1 MNQTLEITTERQR
14 DLIRHIRALVHECR
28 RAESELKQ
36 RHAEQIEAL
45 TQAFEI
51 EMSQTKSTL
60 EDKIDQLAKQHKELR
75 EQSIVEYETQS
86 YELLKTEEDLAAK
99 IKRHYAIELEEL
111 KQQYNMAQEDAKE
124 AFQRE
129 RQIPEQNLNK
139 FRQWHETALAEL
151 GKLEKQSTKLLR
163 RRGCQLP
170 DDGANTQPISG
181 STKKECAERYGQEF
195 QAACA
200 HLQEVQNC
208 RAARFVEE
216 GWPVLLGIF
225 AALGAIFPLGA
236 AIGWSNWFIWLPA
249 VLAAGVIV
257 LVLLRVIVRPIGRKQ
272 TLARWPGFQAAF
284 QQAGTNLGS
293 ALHAAEAEAKQQLK
307 ALTDRRDN
315 VVATSHQ
322 KWSASRSKLEQQH
335 RKRLQDTQTKFHAR
349 RDQMSASHE
358 SELAGYDQQFLP
370 QIESAKEELAETLA
384 SLQANHERE
393 VAERKR
399 EFDEHWS
406 DLTARW
412 RSATAEFVNGVSEM
426 SEFCR
431 QRFPAWEQLTLDTGA
446 NHREKLVALP
456 FGSYS
461 FDLTAIDGGLPDSE
475 DFQTQG
481 TCFDW
486 PALLSYPQ
494 RPSLLLEAEAEGRE
508 IAVHSLQNVML
519 RLLTS
524 LPPGKVH
531 FTIIDPVGLG
541 QNFSMFMHLADYDDR
556 LVANRIWTE
565 SSHINARLT
574 DLTEHMENVIQKYLR
589 NEFASIQEYN
599 QYAGEVAEPF
609 QVLVVA
615 NFPANF
621 SEDAA
626 RRLVSIA
633 SSGARCGVYTLIS
646 TDTRMKLPRNF
657 DLGDLERHAATL
669 IWQDAQ
675 FRWQDQELNAL
686 PLTLEQPP
694 DDEQVTELVKEI
706 GRRAKDASRVEVPFE
721 TVVAE
726 DDRWWSGDSGAEL
739 EVPLGRVGATKLQY
753 LRLGKGTSQHVLI
766 AGKTG
771 SGKSTLLHALVTNLA
786 IHYAPDQV
794 QFYLIDFKKGVEF
807 KAYATLGLPH
817 ARVIAIESEREFG
830 MSVLQGLDEELK
842 RRGDLFRQHGVQDID
857 RFRHA
862 CPDEVM
868 PRLLLIIDEFQEFF
882 VVDDKIAQDASLLFD
897 RLVRQGRAFGIHVL
911 LGSQTLAGAYSLAR
925 STIGQMAVR
934 IALQC
939 SETDAHLILSEDNT
953 AARLLSRPGEAIFN
967 DANGLMEGN
976 NPFQVVWLS
985 DSQREYYL
993 DRVCKLAADRRVT
1006 VQPPIVFEGNVAAA
1020 PEKNPKLNELLESPP
1035 AVAAMVPRAWLGD
1048 AVAIKDPTSVTFER
1062 HGGSNLLMVGQ
1073 PEELALGVLANCI
1086 VSLAA
1091 QQGTASTNGNSS
1103 SDDSPEPNE
1112 ATSFFILDGTRSESP
1127 EFGFW
1132 KRFAKQLPI
1141 RATTGSARETN
1152 EAIRQIT
1159 SILDERKG
1167 DENEEA
1173 PPVYLVLHNLARFR
1187 DLQKSDDFSFS
1198 SFSDDE
1204 RESAG
1209 KQLVTILRDGPAY
1222 GIHTLVW
1229 CDTYNNVNR
1238 WIDRQTMRDFGMRV
1252 LFQMGPADSSNLM
1265 DSPAASKLG
1274 QFRAILYVEERGL
1287 HEKFRPY
1294 CVPSSAWLDK
1304 VRQSLCG
1311 RKRKLTPHNEKNRR
1325 VGQRDGLSYYSGD

>member
-1 MNQTLEITTERQR
+1 MNKTLELTTERQR
-14 DLIRHIRALVHECR
+14 ALISDIRALVHECR
-28 RAESELKQ
+28 QAESELKQ
-36 RHAEQIEAL
+36 RHAAEIEAL
-45 TQAFEI
+45 KQSYETEKTQTSTSLEEKIAGL
-51 EMSQTKSTL
+51 TK
-60 EDKIDQLAKQHKELR
+60 QYKELR
-75 EQSIVEYETQS
+75 EQAIVEYETQS

-99 IKRHYAIELEEL
+99 IKRHYAIELEEI
-111 KQQYNMAQEDAKE
+111 KQRFNMAQEEAKE
-124 AFQRE
+124 AFE
-129 RQIPEQNLNK
+129 RDRVTPEQNLNK
-139 FRQWHETALAEL
+139 FREWYESSLAEL
-151 GKLEKQSTKLLR
+151 GKLEKQSAKLLR
-163 RRGCQLP
+163 RRGCQIP
-170 DDGANTQPISG
+170 DGHANQQPLTGRS
-181 STKKECAERYGQEF
+181 KKECADRFNQEY
-195 QAACA
+195 QSACA
-200 HLQEVQNC
+200 RLQDVQDC

-225 AALGAIFPLGA
+225 AALAAIYPLGA
-236 AIGWSNWFIWLPA
+236 SIGWSNWFVWVPA
-249 VLAAGVIV
+249 VLVAGVLV

-272 TLARWPGFQAAF
+272 TLARWPAFQASF
-284 QQAGTNLGS
+284 QQAKG
-293 ALHAAEAEAKQQLK
+293 ALDSTLRAAESEAKQQLK
-307 ALTDRRDN
+307 GLTGQRDQRLT
-315 VVATSHQ
+315 AAHQ
-322 KWSASRSKLEQQH
+322 QWSSARSKLEQQH
-335 RKRLQDTQTKFHAR
+335 TKQLQDTQTKIQTR
-349 RDQMSASHE
+349 RTAMSESHDRDLTDYDRE
-358 SELAGYDQQFLP
+358 YLPKIDAAERELSE
-370 QIESAKEELAETLA
+370 ILA
-384 SLQANHERE
+384 SLQKNHEEE
-393 VAERKR
+393 VAGRQR
-399 EFDEHWS
+399 DFDEHWS

-412 RSATAEFVNGVSEM
+412 RNATAEFVAGVAEM
-426 SEFCR
+426 SEFCS
-431 QRFPAWEQLTLDTGA
+431 QRFPAWEQFSLEDAA
-446 NHREKLVALP
+446 NNREKLVALP
-456 FGSYS
+456 FGSYE
-461 FDLTAIDGGLPDSE
+461 FDLTAIDGGLPESE

-481 TCFDW
+481 TSFVW
-486 PALLSYPQ
+486 PALLSFPG

-519 RLLTS
+519 RMLSS

-599 QYAGEVAEPF
+599 EFAGEVAEPF

-615 NFPANF
+615 NFPANC

-669 IWQDAQ
+669 IWQDGQ
-675 FRWQDQELNAL
+675 FCWQQQELRSL

-694 DDEQVTELVKEI
+694 DDEQVTELVKEV
-706 GRRAKDASRVEVPFE
+706 GRQAKDASRVEVPFE
-721 TVVAE
+721 IVVAE
-726 DDRWWSGDSGAEL
+726 DEKWWTGDSGAEL

-786 IHYAPDQV
+786 IHYSPDQV

-830 MSVLQGLDEELK
+830 MSVLEGLDDELK

-857 RFRHA
+857 RFRHV
-862 CPDEVM
+862 CPDEKM

-976 NPFQVVWLS
+976 NPFQIVWLS
-985 DSQREYYL
+985 DHQREYYL
-993 DRVCKLAADRRVT
+993 DRVSKLAAERST
-1006 VQPPIVFEGNVAAA
+1006 ATEPPIVFEGNVAAA
-1020 PEKNPKLNELLESPP
+1020 PENNPKLNELLKSLPTDH
-1035 AVAAMVPRAWLGD
+1035 AMIPRAWLGD
-1048 AVAIKDPTSVTFER
+1048 AVAIKEPTSVTFER

-1073 PEELALGVLANCI
+1073 AEELALGVLANCI
-1086 VSLAA
+1086 ISLAA
-1091 QQGTASTNGNSS
+1091 QQGAANAGGETPNHDST
-1103 SDDSPEPNE
+1103 EPSGSANL
-1112 ATSFFILDGTRSESP
+1112 FILDGTRPESP

-1132 KRFAKQLPI
+1132 KRFVKRLPI
-1141 RATTGSARETN
+1141 HAKTSSTRETN
-1152 EAIRQIT
+1152 EAIGQVT
-1159 SILDERKG
+1159 SLLDQRKR

-1173 PPVYLVLHNLARFR
+1173 PPIYLVLHNLARFR
-1187 DLQKSDDFSFS
+1187 DLQKSDDFGFS

-1204 RESAG
+1204 QESAG
-1209 KQLVTILRDGPAY
+1209 KQLATILRDGPAY

-1229 CDTYNNVNR
+1229 CDTYNNASR
-1238 WIDRQTMRDFGMRV
+1238 WIDRQTMHDFGMRV
-1252 LFQMGPADSSNLM
+1252 LFQMGAGDSSNLM

-1274 QFRAILYVEERGL
+1274 QFRAILYVEERGQ

-1294 CVPSSAWLDK
+1294 GLPSPDWLDT
-1304 VRQSLCG
+1304 VR
-1311 RKRKLTPHNEKNRR
+1311 NRLQNR
-1325 VGQRDGLSYYSGD
+1325 IVEAT